1 MIYNIYRKNR
11 SIIIGTV
18 LLCVLV
24 ITFVSRAPANFPRGT
39 IVTIE
44 SGSSITETSES
55 LKKQGI
61 IRSTFLYKVYITLT
75 HGTYGIQAGRYLFAK
90 PQSLFAVSY
99 RTAFGVRGLD
109 KIRVTIPEG
118 STSRE
123 IAAILAKRIPDFNGA
138 EFHDIAHSKEGY
150 LFPDTYFFEQGTS
163 ALEVVSTMTAVFDQK
178 ISALKPL
185 LDVSTTS
192 LRDIV
197 IMASLIEEE
206 ANDPIDRRIISGILW
221 KRIAA
226 GMPLQVDAPFYYVYG
241 KGSSQLSRA
250 DLAKADPYNTYTHKG
265 LPVGPISN
273 PGIDALRAALE
284 STKTPY
290 WFYLADKTGK
300 THYAVNH
307 DGHVAN
313 KDTYLR

>member
-1 MIYNIYRKNR
+1 MIRRTFKKNR
-11 SIIIGTV
+11 RLILGTV
-18 LLCVLV
+18 ILCILVL
-24 ITFVSRAPANFPRGT
+24 TFVSRAPANFPRGA
-39 IVTIE
+39 IYTIE
-44 SGSSITETSES
+44 SGSSIGRTAES
-55 LKKQGI
+55 LKKLGV

-75 HGTYGIQAGRYLFAK
+75 HGTKGVQAGRYLFAQ
-90 PQSLFAVSY
+90 PQSLLTIAY
-99 RTAFGVRGLD
+99 RTSFGLRD
-109 KIRVTIPEG
+109 MEKFRITIPEG
-118 STSRE
+118 STSRD
-123 IAAILAKRIPDFNGA
+123 IAAILAKQIPGFDGA
-138 EFHDIAHSKEGY
+138 EFHDIAQRKEGY

-163 ALEVVSTMTAVFDQK
+163 ALEVLSAMTSVFDQK
-178 ISALKPL
+178 ILALKPL

-192 LRDIV
+192 LKDLV
-197 IMASLIEEE
+197 IMASIIEEE
-206 ANDPIDRRIISGILW
+206 ANDPVDRRIISGILW
-221 KRIAA
+221 KRISV

-273 PGIDALRAALE
+273 PSLDALRAALE
-284 STKTPY
+284 PTKTTY
-290 WFYLADKTGK
+290 WFYLADRTGK